1 VLRRSIE
8 TPQRR
13 TSELI
18 QVSDLGIS
26 RQVSS
31 VLCVDHQRIYLWS
44 CASEVIA
51 LFLETETAHAQ
62 RSTDKRAV
70 PYFHHSWSVAFGNDA
85 KTLAQSTLRMS
96 GKNIVTS
103 DRAIELRTFLNRHGR
118 STPDEAQPI
127 YSLLRR
133 YLAAKDLYCCKTN
146 LGPSKQE
153 LISGWP
159 KHRFKSDRFR
169 RAIPELRFNEN
180 RISNQVGSV
189 DHPQYR
195 CHGSVL

>member
-1 VLRRSIE
+1 MRSVLRTRGRCPIFTTVGRWLLE
-8 TPQRR
+8 
-13 TSELI
+13 
-18 QVSDLGIS
+18 IS
-26 RQVSS
+26 RMNQYCYCTASLLIASATVFADATAAQT
-31 VLCVDHQRIYLWS
+31 VKDLAIY
-44 CASEVIA
+44 E
-51 LFLETETAHAQ
+51 
-62 RSTDKRAV
+62 KRCG
-70 PYFHHSWSVAFGNDA
+70 HCHGTNA

-159 KHRFKSDRFR
+159 KQRFKSDRFR